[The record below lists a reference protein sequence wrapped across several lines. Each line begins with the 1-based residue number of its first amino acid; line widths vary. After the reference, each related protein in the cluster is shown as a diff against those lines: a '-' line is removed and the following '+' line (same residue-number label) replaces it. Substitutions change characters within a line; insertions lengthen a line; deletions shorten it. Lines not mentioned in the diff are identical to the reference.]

1 MVAAVETLLFLFFSG
16 FLCGRFLCGWL
27 FFSRLFCCTF
37 GFGGAFA
44 ARLFCG
50 RFWGRLLR
58 SCHLILLS
66 WGCLV
71 LGPGLQILQEFAPP
85 ANHLLYYNLQYEL
98 LQFFLSSSTI
108 LNKKTSQEFFMQ
120 SVLLDVD
127 GLTIEALTAV
137 ARQGATACLSPA
149 AAQRISEG
157 RALVDRWVA
166 EERRIYGVTTGFGAL
181 SDVAISPKD
190 VRQLQENILM
200 SHAAGVGAPLD
211 PETVRAV
218 MTLRVKEFARG
229 HSGIRL
235 ATALFILEMLKKGI
249 VPVVP
254 EKGSV
259 GASGDLAPLAHLALV
274 MLGRGEAFYE
284 GHRMPGGKALS
295 VCGLKPLQLEAA
307 EGLALVNGTQVM
319 TAIGALAVFDAE
331 RLAKLIDLA
340 AAMSLEVL
348 MGSRME
354 FNPRIHQVR
363 PHNGQILSAANME
376 RITRN
381 SEIISSHRDCSRIQ
395 DAYTL
400 RCSPQVHGAT
410 KDAIA
415 YCRRVVET
423 EMNSSTGNPL
433 IFADSDEFL
442 LGGNFH
448 GQPVALA
455 MDFLGIAIAE
465 LADIS
470 ERRIER
476 LVNPKLSGLP
486 AFLVSDGGLN
496 SGFMIAQYT
505 AAALVSENKVLAHP
519 ASVDSIP
526 TSANKEDHVSMGT
539 IAARKCREI
548 LANTVNVIA
557 IELLCAAQ
565 ALDLFTNMKAGE
577 GTCAAYQV
585 IRQAIPHL
593 DADRFLSA
601 DIAAMRDLIQ
611 SAEILKAVEETVGE
625 LA

>member
-1 MVAAVETLLFLFFSG
+1 MENMTLDGLVAAA
-16 FLCGRFLCGWL
+16 RD
-27 FFSRLFCCTF
+27 
-37 GFGGAFA
+37 GAVVQ
-44 ARLFCG
+44 
-50 RFWGRLLR
+50 
-58 SCHLILLS
+58 LS
-66 WGCLV
+66 A
-71 LGPGLQILQEFAPP
+71 ES
-85 ANHLLYYNLQYEL
+85 E
-98 LQFFLSSSTI
+98 
-108 LNKKTSQEFFMQ
+108 E
-120 SVLLDVD
+120 
-127 GLTIEALTAV
+127 
-137 ARQGATACLSPA
+137 
-149 AAQRISEG
+149 RIRCG

-181 SDVAISPKD
+181 SDVAISRKD
-190 VRQLQENILM
+190 TRRLQENILM
-200 SHAAGVGAPLD
+200 SHASGVGEPLAA
-211 PETVRAV
+211 ETVRAT
-218 MTLRVKEFARG
+218 MMLRVKDFARG

-235 ATALFILEMLKKGI
+235 ETARQLLDLLNRGI

-274 MLGRGEAFYE
+274 LLGKGEAFY
-284 GHRMPGGKALS
+284 GGERISGGEALAA
-295 VCGLKPLQLEAA
+295 CGLKPLQLESA

-319 TAIGALAVFDAE
+319 TAIGGLAVYDAV
-331 RLAKLIDLA
+331 RLSRLIDVA
-340 AAMSLEVL
+340 ASMTLEVL
-348 MGSRME
+348 MGSRTE

-363 PHNGQILSAANME
+363 PHPGQMAAAVNME

-381 SEIISSHRDCSRIQ
+381 SEIISSHKDCSRIQ

-410 KDAIA
+410 KDALA
-415 YCRRVVET
+415 YCRRVIET
-423 EMNSSTGNPL
+423 EMNSSTSNPL
-433 IFADSDEFL
+433 MFADTGEFL

-455 MDFLGIAIAE
+455 MDFMGMAVAE
-465 LADIS
+465 LANIS

-548 LANTVNVIA
+548 VVNAENVVA
-557 IELLCAAQ
+557 IELLCSAQ
-565 ALDLFTNMKAGE
+565 ALDLFTNMKPGE
-577 GTCAAYQV
+577 GTLAAYRA
-585 IRQAIPHL
+585 IRRAIPHL
-593 DADRFLSA
+593 DRDRFLAA
-601 DIAAMRDLIQ
+601 DIHAMRALMRSDD
-611 SAEILKAVEETVGE
+611 ILRAVEEKVGE